1 MILGSGELAVF
12 SYEMDLLTK
21 VKLECEKKGNN
32 MKHCLDF
39 DYFEKDPFSSSRKI
53 KTGFFVFL
61 FKTQI
66 YKEWNR
72 DNIKQQREADNKKDV
87 KVAQKFFSA
96 TQIKNIA
103 NKLDK

>member
-61 FKTQI
+61 FSESLEIHELEINSNHRLSKFKQSYKCNVTQI
-66 YKEWNR
+66 
-72 DNIKQQREADNKKDV
+72 NKR
-87 KVAQKFFSA
+87 
-96 TQIKNIA
+96 
-103 NKLDK
+103 